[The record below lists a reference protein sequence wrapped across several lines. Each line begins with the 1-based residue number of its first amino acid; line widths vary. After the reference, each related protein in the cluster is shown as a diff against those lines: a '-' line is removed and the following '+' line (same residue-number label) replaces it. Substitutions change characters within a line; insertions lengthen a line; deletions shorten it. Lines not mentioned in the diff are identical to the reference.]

1 MNKLY
6 ILGALLLSSAEA
18 GKLSNVATAAST
30 GITTTLG
37 SYSYAVSADC
47 LASLTP
53 TTLGLNNKYYQYYS
67 FPIAFGSVTWAANS
81 PVTISPNFA
90 GTFKYSGCYHTH
102 LANWMATPA
111 IVSATAVAGLGN

>member
-1 MNKLY
+1 M
-6 ILGALLLSSAEA
+6 LS
-18 GKLSNVATAAST
+18 GKLANIYSSGGTTFATT
-30 GITTTLG
+30 LLG
-37 SYSYAVSADC
+37 SYTYTISADC
-47 LASLTP
+47 LASSTV

-111 IVSATAVAGLGN
+111 IVSATSVAGLGN